1 MVETN
6 DQRKLQALLTQVQSY
21 QAALQD
27 IVRQVALAERALED
41 MAATIEA
48 IEELPKSKESEA
60 MVPIGAGVFA
70 KANLLDKKNVV
81 IAVGAGVYIKK
92 THVEAKAYLM
102 DKKAKLE
109 EMLKS
114 MKGQA
119 ERMGKE
125 LEVTSKAAEELYVK
139 LQGQ

>member
-1 MVETN
+1 VVEAN
-6 DQRKLQALLTQVQSY
+6 DQRKLQELLAQVQYY

-27 IVRQVALAERALED
+27 IARQVALGERALED
-41 MAATIEA
+41 MVATIEA
-48 IEELPKSKESEA
+48 VEELPKSKESEA
-60 MVPIGAGVFA
+60 MVPIGAGVFS

-92 THVEAKAYLM
+92 THVEAKAYLT

-114 MKGQA
+114 MKAQA
-119 ERMGKE
+119 DKMGMD
-125 LEVTSKAAEELYVK
+125 LDIASKVAEELYVK
-139 LQGQ
+139 LQGK